1 MSQLRHPAMI
11 AATLATTL
19 STALLL
25 SACSHKDTP
34 QPPPR
39 PAMVMQP
46 IAASTALSS
55 YAGEVAARV
64 QPQLAFRIGGK
75 VVKRLVDAGDKVT
88 TGQLLAELDPQDAQL
103 QRTAAEAALTSAVSA
118 ERVAKSEL
126 ARYQQL
132 LAPNA
137 ISRSQFDQVDNQYKA
152 AAAALQ
158 QAKSQYNVAVNQAD
172 YTQLRAPANGVIV
185 QRQVEAGQ
193 VVTAGQDVY
202 TLAAAGDREVL
213 IGLPEQDVPRF
224 HVGQAVTVTVWSQ
237 PDVRYP
243 AHVRELSPAADTTRT
258 FATRIAFDQANPA
271 VDIGQSARVYAAD
284 ARTASALTVPLSAV
298 TAEQGAPYVWVLNP
312 TTSTIKRTTITLG
325 AYDRDSVPVLSG
337 LKPSDWIV
345 VAGVQL
351 LRDGQKIQAVDRQNR
366 MVTPQMGVQ
375 PTAPASTTSAAP
387 VTSATQKQG

>member
-11 AATLATTL
+11 TQAMATTL

-25 SACSHKDTP
+25 TACSHKETP

-46 IAASTALSS
+46 VAASAAMNS

-64 QPQLAFRIGGK
+64 QPQLAFRINGK
-75 VVKRLVDAGDKVT
+75 VIKRLVDAGDTVKA
-88 TGQLLAELDPQDAQL
+88 GQLLAELDPEDAQL
-103 QRTAAEAALTSAVSA
+103 QRTAAEAQLASAVSA

-137 ISRSQFDQVDNQYKA
+137 ISRSQFDQVENQYKA
-152 AAAALQ
+152 AASALQ

-193 VVTAGQDVY
+193 VVAAGQAVY
-202 TLAAAGDREVL
+202 TLAASGDREVL
-213 IGLPEQDVPRF
+213 IGLPEQDVPHL

-237 PDVRYP
+237 PDARFA
-243 AHVRELSPAADTTRT
+243 AHVREVSPAADNTRT

-284 ARTASALTVPLSAV
+284 ARTASALSVPLSAV

-312 TTSTIKRTTITLG
+312 TTSTIKRTTITIG
-325 AYDRDSVPVLSG
+325 TYDRETVPVLSG
-337 LKPSDWIV
+337 LRPSDWVV

-366 MVTPQMGVQ
+366 VVTPQMGVQ
-375 PTAPASTTSAAP
+375 IDAQPTAPSAA
-387 VTSATQKQG
+387 VTRPTSKQG